1 MAHFAQVDE
10 NNIVTQVLV
19 VTNEEEHRGQEFLA
33 NDLGLGGTWI
43 QTSYN
48 ANIRNKFAGIGDI
61 YDPVNDIFT
70 IDETKYNYRNPWMG
84 VTEPTTPSIMFDSV
98 VRSGNNWT
106 MAVINQAFPQA
117 FQRWGYLHHHNF
129 ESFSKGLEN
138 FDVTVTVVRN
148 PIDSIA
154 SSIIAFKL
162 DTDEKINDRIFE
174 DKKMLI
180 AAKNN
185 KSNLLIFNFEDVI
198 NNTQQVTS
206 AIGEVLNLTPQP
218 FSAEPIRQNLEQRS
232 DELFYLMP
240 IDNEK
245 ALEDAKDKLRDAG
258 FADSILELT
267 EIYNELISND

>member
-19 VTNEEEHRGQEFLA
+19 VTNDEEHRGQEFLA

-61 YDPVNDIFT
+61 YDPINDIFMV
-70 IDETKYNYRNPWMG
+70 DETKYSYRDSWAG
-84 VTEPTTPSIMFDSV
+84 VTKPKNPSIMFDSV

-117 FQRWGYLHHHNF
+117 FQRWGYVHHHNF
-129 ESFSKGLEN
+129 ESFSKGLDN
-138 FDVTVTVVRN
+138 FDATVTVVRN
-148 PIDSIA
+148 PVDSLA

-162 DTDEKINDRIFE
+162 DTDEKIEHRIFE

-185 KSNLLIFNFEDVI
+185 KSNLLIFKFEDAT
-198 NNTQQVTS
+198 NNPEQVTN
-206 AIGEVLNLTPQP
+206 AIGKVLNLTPQP
-218 FSAEPIRQNLEQRS
+218 FEAKPIEEVLAQRS
-232 DELFYLMP
+232 SESFYLTP
-240 IDNEK
+240 VENKEALAAAKEK
-245 ALEDAKDKLRDAG
+245 LKDIK
-258 FADSILELT
+258 FADAVAELT
-267 EIYNELISND
+267 EIYNELIA

>member
-1 MAHFAQVDE
+1 MAHFAEVDE
-10 NNIVTQVLV
+10 NNVVTRVLV

-48 ANIRNKFAGIGDI
+48 SNIRNKFAGIGDI

-70 IDETKYNYRNPWMG
+70 IDETKGNYRSPWVG
-84 VTEPTTPSIMFDSV
+84 VTNPTTPSIMFDSV

-117 FQRWGYLHHHNF
+117 FQRWGYMHHHNF

-138 FDVTVTVVRN
+138 FDATVTVVRN
-148 PIDSIA
+148 PIDSLA
-154 SSIIAFKL
+154 SSIVAFKL

-180 AAKNN
+180 AVRNN
-185 KSNLLIFNFEDVI
+185 KTNLLIFKFEDVI

-218 FSAEPIRQNLEQRS
+218 FHAEPIRENLEQAS
-232 DELFYLMP
+232 DEFFYLMP
-240 IDNEK
+240 IDNEVT
-245 ALEDAKDKLRDAG
+245 LHNAKEKLKDIV
-258 FADSILELT
+258 FADSIAELT
-267 EIYNELISND
+267 AIYNEIISN

>member
-10 NNIVTQVLV
+10 NNIVTRVLV
-19 VTNEEEHRGQEFLA
+19 VANEEEHRGQEFLA

-70 IDETKYNYRNPWMG
+70 IDETKGNYRSPWVG
-84 VTEPTTPSIMFDSV
+84 VTKPTTPSIMFDSV

-117 FQRWGYLHHHNF
+117 FQRWGYMHHHNF
-129 ESFSKGLEN
+129 ESFSKGLDN
-138 FDVTVTVVRN
+138 FNATVTVVRN
-148 PIDSIA
+148 PIDSLA

-162 DTDEKINDRIFE
+162 ETDEQIKHRILE

-180 AAKNN
+180 AIKNN
-185 KSNLLIFNFEDVI
+185 KSNLLIFKFEDAI
-198 NNTQQVTS
+198 ATPEKITN
-206 AIGEVLNLTPQP
+206 AIGKVLGLTPQP
-218 FSAEPIRQNLEQRS
+218 FDANPIKEFLAQRS
-232 DELFYLMP
+232 SESFYLTP
-240 IDNEK
+240 AGNQEALNAAKEK
-245 ALEDAKDKLRDAG
+245 LKDINLL
-258 FADSILELT
+258 DSITEIT
-267 EIYNELISND
+267 EIYNEIIA